1 MVPAFQKLKVVVV
14 DDNNHMRTL
23 LLSLLY
29 AFGVK
34 SIAAES
40 NGKAGFATVQSAK
53 PDFVVTDYAMHPVDG
68 VEFVRMIRALHT
80 PLAWVPI
87 IMVTGHNE
95 RHYIEQARD
104 SGITEILTKPVTAQ
118 GLYLRIMEVIERP
131 RQFVKAPTF
140 IGPCRRRKTL
150 SHETIP
156 KRRVSDFEA
165 ELEFR

>member
-1 MVPAFQKLKVVVV
+1 MVQAFHKLKVVVV

-34 SIAAES
+34 TVAAEA
-40 NGKAGFATVQSAK
+40 NGKSGFATVQSMK
-53 PDFVVTDYAMHPVDG
+53 PDFVVTDYAMQPVDG
-68 VEFVRMIRALHT
+68 VEFVKMIRSLHT

-118 GLYLRIMEVIERP
+118 GLYLRIQEVIERP
-131 RQFVKAPTF
+131 RQFVKAPSF
-140 IGPCRRRKTL
+140 IGPC
-150 SHETIP
+150 P
-156 KRRVSDFEA
+156 A
-165 ELEFR
+165 A